1 MTNETPRIEPQLVL
15 DRRAQIIGAVAAC
28 VSEEGIAG
36 VTLRKVA
43 KRAGAT
49 TGMLTHYYQNKTALL
64 KDASLSAERSLRNRV
79 LDRAG
84 TKPGLEWLFAYLEES
99 LRQDAPGTLPWTF
112 WLEYWSYAARDSE
125 LAEHYVIMSRRQI
138 AEIARSIK
146 ACIEDGTFRAGID
159 AEGASTSLFALTNG
173 LGIHTG
179 LSQAGTLGPSINAA
193 RELVEGF
200 KPHPASP

>member
-1 MTNETPRIEPQLVL
+1 VL

-28 VSEEGIAG
+28 VSEEGVAG

-64 KDASLSAERSLRNRV
+64 IDASLSAERSLRNRI

-84 TKPGLEWLFAYLEES
+84 PLPGLDWLYAYLEES

-112 WLEYWSYAARDSE
+112 WLEYWSYAAREAE
-125 LAEHYVIMSRRQI
+125 LAEHYAVMSRRQTV
-138 AEIARSIK
+138 EIGRSIR
-146 ACIEDGTFRAGID
+146 ACVSDGTFQRELDSEAA
-159 AEGASTSLFALTNG
+159 AEAFLALVNG
-173 LGIHTG
+173 LGVRAG
-179 LSQAGTLGPSINAA
+179 LTTQAAIEPSIAAA
-193 RELVEGF
+193 RAVLEGW
-200 KPHPASP
+200 ARGAGSSGSS